1 MLNIHRTTLLLIGLS
16 LLILNLLTWLYADD
30 YTYGFLFCQQG
41 GIDLS
46 YPIQFSNLLESQYN
60 HYFIKNGRTVVHLLD
75 QFFLCF
81 HDKHVFDVCN
91 AIVTTG
97 YIYMLQV
104 VAHRKGWIPTV
115 VIAFLTL
122 VLWRSFGQVF
132 LWQSGS
138 LNYVWSGLCNLLLI
152 TVFVRRRTSDHWPT
166 ALLLLPVSVIVGW
179 MHESLSVGIIA
190 LMAGLLLSD
199 RRHQRGIH
207 LAGAFMLVGY
217 MVGTLLILCS
227 PGTLIRAAASGTD
240 LHYMLTHL
248 PFGLLNIFMNLRL
261 FWLLVIVMAVMHWRR
276 HVAITGFLHD
286 NRFLLLAIAAEALFL
301 LPLGRV
307 VEPRALFGME
317 MFSMIL
323 LLRLLPVTNIHLGRV
338 AAVGYIL
345 LYLPVLNIVW
355 QNHRDSQAFHEEM
368 SRSDEAVFFDVPYY
382 HGMSRHY
389 VGSRIDL
396 DHHRT
401 AFNKEYAAYYGK
413 QGILVLPSRYRQELY
428 LTRSFLTPQHQC
440 APGVYTDD
448 DITFDIIPLP
458 DDQPL
463 PPSTLDHEYVS
474 FPSGKYLLRDN
485 MPFVN
490 DGNAQIRPQAKK
502 RRRR

>member
-1 MLNIHRTTLLLIGLS
+1 MEKKTGIIIKLAAALAVCAAFWALDRYVISHPVLRVFSMAALVLFCAWLIALILGAVKPSSHRARTVMTLLASLTRYLAVIVILCWGLS
-16 LLILNLLTWLYADD
+16 IF
-30 YTYGFLFCQQG
+30 G
-41 GIDLS
+41 
-46 YPIQFSNLLESQYN
+46 
-60 HYFIKNGRTVVHLLD
+60 V
-75 QFFLCF
+75 
-81 HDKHVFDVCN
+81 DVN
-91 AIVTTG
+91 TIV
-97 YIYMLQV
+97 
-104 VAHRKGWIPTV
+104 A
-115 VIAFLTL
+115 
-122 VLWRSFGQVF
+122 
-132 LWQSGS
+132 
-138 LNYVWSGLCNLLLI
+138 
-152 TVFVRRRTSDHWPT
+152 
-166 ALLLLPVSVIVGW
+166 
-179 MHESLSVGIIA
+179 SVGIIA